1 MDEKINGTSDDRI
14 VNNVMRHEYR
24 ILNEDEKE
32 ALKKLKDMG
41 VEMHEYLATLGA
53 SLEIEYAKQKVEEA
67 VMWGVKHITA

>member
-1 MDEKINGTSDDRI
+1 MDEKIDGTSDDRI

-24 ILNEDEKE
+24 LLNKDEKE

-41 VEMHEYLATLGA
+41 LEMHEHLATLGA